1 MIVRRFCGAE
11 LQREIALQLS
21 NDQKLIA
28 CFLEESLPLTKT
40 GFLCHLVEKEFFAN
54 YLKVPFLIGSLSANH
69 GKRCFKNNAKVLQ
82 QGFAA
87 GVGCI
92 QCNPL
97 RKIQFRA
104 PGNLPKA
111 GDAGLCCQKSL
122 HIFSA
127 LRVLLKL
134 IFKLIWFIGPRTN
147 QRHFSPCNIKKLRQL
162 VNTKTADYSAYFCDS
177 RIFTISKFKIVA
189 SVFSQKVWIG
199 LF

>member
-1 MIVRRFCGAE
+1 ME
-11 LQREIALQLS
+11 LLDNLQRTPSQQDGIRSRFLLMADFL
-21 NDQKLIA
+21 
-28 CFLEESLPLTKT
+28 LEESLPLTKT

-134 IFKLIWFIGPRTN
+134 
-147 QRHFSPCNIKKLRQL
+147 
-162 VNTKTADYSAYFCDS
+162 
-177 RIFTISKFKIVA
+177 
-189 SVFSQKVWIG
+189 
-199 LF
+199 